1 MSILHYNQAMNLR
14 HSVWIVVMAAMCI
27 LPCGCG
33 PTVVPS
39 AGPRPPGD
47 PAAVALFQEPPS
59 KYEVLGIVRTDGTFE
74 WEGSGQIESVIDQ
87 LKAKA
92 AALGANGLLLQV
104 PEYRLRAVGTY
115 DEEPYTLPIEKG
127 KTRSAL
133 ATAIY
138 VHKK

>member
-1 MSILHYNQAMNLR
+1 MILSLTPPRTLVA
-14 HSVWIVVMAAMCI
+14 I
-27 LPCGCG
+27 LLAGVTLLIASCA

-39 AGPRPPGD
+39 SGPRPATN
-47 PAAVALFQEPPS
+47 PASVALYQDPPS
-59 KYEVLGIVRTDGTFE
+59 KYEDLGVIRTEGAFE
-74 WEGSGQIESVIDQ
+74 WEEVGQMQKVIDE

-92 AALGANGLLLQV
+92 AALGGNGVLLQV

-115 DEEPYTLPIEKG
+115 DEEPYTVPIDKA
-127 KTRSAL
+127 KTRNAM